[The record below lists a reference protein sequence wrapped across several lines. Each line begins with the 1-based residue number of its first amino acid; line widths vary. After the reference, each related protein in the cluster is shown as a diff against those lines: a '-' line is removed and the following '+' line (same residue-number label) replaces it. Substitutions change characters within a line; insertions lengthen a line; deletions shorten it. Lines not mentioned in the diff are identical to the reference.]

1 MERIISVSID
11 TGNKLKEMKKTFAL
25 KRIADVI
32 DKLIVDYETNIQKE
46 KEKANLEWL
55 IRHTLVCLNVS
66 LISMNKSIFLL
77 IPK

>member
-46 KEKANLEWL
+46 KEKANLE
-55 IRHTLVCLNVS
+55 
-66 LISMNKSIFLL
+66 
-77 IPK
+77 